1 MKEKLQKRYLDI
13 LRIQAE
19 KGLDILEK
27 MTVANKNYQQVV
39 VNINN
44 ANNIAFQLETEI
56 ESAQKRQEEI
66 NEQKRI
72 EDEKE
77 KIKREKFIAKLNK
90 ESQTPK
96 RKYTKKV

>member
-1 MKEKLQKRYLDI
+1 
-13 LRIQAE
+13 
-19 KGLDILEK
+19 

-77 KIKREKFIAKLNK
+77 KNK
-90 ESQTPK
+90 K
-96 RKYTKKV
+96 RKNSSLN